1 MPDPEMSP
9 IPKSEQLGMAHYQ
22 ADDDIELPPMP
33 DGEPVPSSG
42 SDWSQPRTAD
52 RSGGSSLAKSLG
64 TLALLGAVIVGGWF
78 NMFGASAEQKH
89 ENWQHVAAAAKAST
103 ETTSQLVQIDTSNAS
118 TVVPSIVVTSSDAD
132 RATSQKVRMALL
144 RNDLV
149 TATAMLQAGQQ
160 MPSPSQNP
168 DVRPPV
174 LDANSALSQALK
186 EGRKELFQIE
196 LFDCCAEDG
205 DIIEVVVNGESFATV
220 PIMHAGTMLSIPLDR
235 GNNTVTV
242 RGVKDGGGG
251 VTVSF
256 RTSRGEYFA
265 KYMDVGEEHTMGVV
279 VQ

>member
-9 IPKSEQLGMAHYQ
+9 IPKSEQMGMAHYQ
-22 ADDDIELPPMP
+22 ADDDIDLPPMP
-33 DGEPVPSSG
+33 DGESVPSSD
-42 SDWSQPRTAD
+42 SEWSHPRTANG
-52 RSGGSSLAKSLG
+52 SGKSSLAKSLG
-64 TLALLGAVIVGGWF
+64 TLALLGAVLVGGWF
-78 NMFGASAEQKH
+78 TMFGATAEQTH
-89 ENWQHVAAAAKAST
+89 ENWQHVSAAAKAST
-103 ETTSQLVQIDTSNAS
+103 DTNSQLVQIDASNTSA
-118 TVVPSIVVTSSDAD
+118 VVPSIVVTSSDAD
-132 RATSQKVRMALL
+132 RATMQKVRMALL

-160 MPSPSQNP
+160 MPAPSQNP
-168 DVRPPV
+168 NVRPPV
-174 LDANSALSQALK
+174 LDANSNLTQALK

-220 PIMHAGTMLSIPLDR
+220 PIMHSGTMLSIPLDQ
-235 GNNTVTV
+235 GTNTVTV